1 MVCYLAGHFAPVKM
15 GRVVSLNQ
23 HCHRKFLRPLQ
34 PLPGVW
40 SDSDL
45 RGAELVFGRVWGKNG
60 PSFRFP
66 TLEQTEGNKQGWII
80 RGRYQGNFDKLS
92 GICRL
97 WKGRRLEKT
106 SCLTFKA
113 WHTHCI
119 RLTQWSWVDTGLE
132 ILFGRLTLRPNIYQ
146 GLVVASCVFLVF
158 NVNVLNVKSL

>member
-1 MVCYLAGHFAPVKM
+1 MKVRFYSSLSPAGPLRSVAARRLERYIDGSFLFTFTCLDVVVCYLAARFAPVKM
-15 GRVVSLNQ
+15 GRAVSLNQ

-66 TLEQTEGNKQGWII
+66 TLEQTNKQGWII

-113 WHTHCI
+113 
-119 RLTQWSWVDTGLE
+119 
-132 ILFGRLTLRPNIYQ
+132 
-146 GLVVASCVFLVF
+146 
-158 NVNVLNVKSL
+158 